1 MKIIYFT
8 IYKLL
13 ILISYLFLFTLRINI
28 IMGCNNTNINNSGYI
43 PNSGYNC
50 VDEYGC
56 SSVCPDFSIRR
67 NDTKP
72 DFRLQMQD
80 CDGPM
85 DLTDLVLESSMWAK
99 SKLKTSIEDDSTQI
113 SFADNVGFYQVSVGD
128 VIIMDRPR
136 SPEKMLV
143 TIINEVSKI
152 ITVNRAYDGT
162 NAQPWKKG
170 SPLRII
176 KFLNADAQTE
186 MLYED
191 VTEID
196 GTVNQDGL
204 IESYFIYNWNSADTL
219 LSGCYYFEFKLI
231 KLNESSEVEWIRRFP
246 TDREGFLIKINDTI
260 SSET

>member
-1 MKIIYFT
+1 
-8 IYKLL
+8 
-13 ILISYLFLFTLRINI
+13 
-28 IMGCNNTNINNSGYI
+28 MGCNNTNINNSGYI

-85 DLTDLVLESSMWAK
+85 DLTDLVLEGSMWARG
-99 SKLKTSIEDDSTQI
+99 KLKSTIEDDSTQI
-113 SFADNVGFYQVSVGD
+113 SFADNVGFYQVAIDD

-143 TIINEVSKI
+143 TGIDEVSKT
-152 ITVNRAYDGT
+152 ITVERAHEST
-162 NAQPWKKG
+162 TAQPWKKG

-176 KFLNADAQTE
+176 KFLNVDSQTE

-191 VTEID
+191 VTELD
-196 GTVNQDGL
+196 GTVNQNVL
-204 IESYFIYNWNSADTL
+204 IESYFVYNWDIADTSL
-219 LSGCYYFEFKLI
+219 PGCYYFEFKLI
-231 KLNESSEVEWIRRFP
+231 KLNESSGVEWMRRFP

-260 SSET
+260 PSEV